1 METIPYT
8 SYDINLPL
16 TNLVIE
22 KSYIPLT
29 KKYSIPS
36 NFPTIPDKKNIFES
50 FFPVYLSFI
59 KSIEKIFIE
68 YIKKSKEKEIKE
80 DIIIRQCVRHEES
93 KYENELNDF
102 IGNFWIKLNPKTKV
116 HTNIF
121 FHLAYTQLEKS
132 KFNDYDKN
140 ILYWTILFHDTG
152 KHQPM
157 NPFIKE
163 EFEEAPVDKTHPFKS
178 TIICIDSLLRAKL
191 IYFPNEERK
200 KQFSK
205 DFDEFS
211 NCLYHSFVLEENK
224 KTKGKAYNQSFQFI
238 DEIVKFIMIL
248 KENKENDWI
257 YDIVCLIIFHQSLPN
272 NDEHMNRPLLPE
284 RYILKFF
291 DLRLIE
297 LMRYIMVY
305 DSCSHSLFKGGIWV
319 QEINKH
325 IDQIREIIIRNTNI
339 KMNNNSDK

>member
-1 METIPYT
+1 MESIPNT
-8 SYDINLPL
+8 NNDINLPL
-16 TNLVIE
+16 ANLIIE
-22 KSYIPLT
+22 KSYIPST
-29 KKYSIPS
+29 KEYPIPS
-36 NFPTIPDKKNIFES
+36 NLPTIPDKKNIFES

-59 KSIEKIFIE
+59 KSIEKLFVE
-68 YIKKSKEKEIKE
+68 HIKKSEEKEIKK
-80 DIIIRQCVRHEES
+80 DLLIRQCVRHEES
-93 KYENELNDF
+93 KYESELNEF
-102 IGNFWIKLNPKTKV
+102 IGKFWVELKIPTKV

-121 FHLAYTQLEKS
+121 FHLAYNQLEKS

-140 ILYWTILFHDTG
+140 ILHWTILFHDTG

-163 EFEEAPVDKTHPFKS
+163 DLEEAPVDKTHPFKS
-178 TIICIDSLLRAKL
+178 TIIFINSLLRAKL
-191 IYFPNEERK
+191 IYFPNEEK
-200 KQFSK
+200 NKQFIK
-205 DFDEFS
+205 DFEDFS
-211 NCLYHSFVLEENK
+211 NCLYHSFVLEKNK
-224 KTKGKAYNQSFQFI
+224 KFKGTAYNLSFQFL
-238 DEIVKFIMIL
+238 DEIEKFIMMF
-248 KENKENDWI
+248 KDNKENYWI

-284 RYILKFF
+284 SHIVKFF

-325 IDQIREIIIRNTNI
+325 IDQLRELIVTNTNI